1 MCEIYEEIY
10 DGMTRNDA
18 ARMHTIGH
26 VFMLMEFGDV

>member
-10 DGMTRNDA
+10 DGMTRNDD